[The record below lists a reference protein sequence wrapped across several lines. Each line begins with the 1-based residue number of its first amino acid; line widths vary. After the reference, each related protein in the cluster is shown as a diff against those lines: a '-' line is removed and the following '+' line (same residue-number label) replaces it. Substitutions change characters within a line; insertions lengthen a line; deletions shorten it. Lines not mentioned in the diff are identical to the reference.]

1 MALQTATS
9 FLPSVLSARK
19 EVSQLMFVDQRKE
32 RSELL
37 KNGADIDPLPV
48 LAQVSQL
55 QIASNIPQQFPPFS
69 ILCSC
74 K

>member
-1 MALQTATS
+1 
-9 FLPSVLSARK
+9 
-19 EVSQLMFVDQRKE
+19 MFVDQRKE

-37 KNGADIDPLPV
+37 RELLKNGAGIDPLPV
-48 LAQVSQL
+48 LTQVSQL

-69 ILCSC
+69 ILSSC